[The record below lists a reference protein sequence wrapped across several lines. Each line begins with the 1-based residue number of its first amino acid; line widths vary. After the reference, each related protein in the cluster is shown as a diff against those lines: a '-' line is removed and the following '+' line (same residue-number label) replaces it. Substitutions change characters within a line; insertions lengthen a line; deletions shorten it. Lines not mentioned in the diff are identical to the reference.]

1 MRPPES
7 TDIGVEEFRQTPA
20 TLRAEILAAN
30 LGADAARQTARSVST
45 ARAVFLANM
54 ARAIR
59 TSVAAMLGHAQL
71 LEMGLAAQGDVVE
84 RLRGSGTRLMTLL
97 DDVLALSKLES
108 GRTFVAQEHAVTA
121 DSVAA
126 ALLLTLGQAEARG
139 VRVVDA
145 GGDARGVAYV
155 GDERRVRE
163 ILVTLLETA
172 AQLSPV
178 GGSVAVHCATTDQP
192 SARAHVVGA
201 GPWTSIRVEGSGGG
215 LAAIVRAGTFEPF
228 RGFDVS
234 VAGAKHDLGLGLA
247 ISQSLARLMGGD
259 LTIENERGDES
270 ALTLWLPAAADGE
283 GAPERAARARTLGV

>member
-139 VRVVDA
+139 VRV
-145 GGDARGVAYV
+145 V